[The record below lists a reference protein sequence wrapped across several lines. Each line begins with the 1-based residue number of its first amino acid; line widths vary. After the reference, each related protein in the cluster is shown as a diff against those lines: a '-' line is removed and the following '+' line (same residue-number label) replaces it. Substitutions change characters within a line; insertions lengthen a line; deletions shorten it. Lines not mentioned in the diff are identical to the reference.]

1 MDSGDEQVMNDGE
14 GRGVHDEEE
23 RVMDGGEE
31 RDVDGRG
38 GTSREGRGGTGMI
51 VVTGASGNAGSQV
64 VRALAARGERVRAF
78 VRDPGRARQVL
89 GEDVELAVGDFADPE
104 SVRAALEGA
113 DALLLSCADD
123 PRRVGWETAAIDAAV
138 AAGVRRIVKLSAAAA
153 EPGSPVAFWDWH
165 GQVEQY
171 LRSCGTGW
179 VILRANWYMS
189 NVLAAASA
197 VAAEGRLYAPA
208 GQARIAMIDPR
219 DVGAAAAAVLCSPGH
234 RGSPGHV
241 GSPGHGASAG
251 HEGQTYLLTG
261 PRAITYDEVAAGL
274 SAATRSRVEFVDVP
288 GDAAYQA
295 MIGDGMPGFVAEQI
309 VAMFARLRQGMAT
322 QVSPDVETL
331 TGSAPRDFACFAADH
346 ARLFAPAAAATR
358 R

>member
-1 MDSGDEQVMNDGE
+1 MDGGEEQAMNGGRERDVHDGE
-14 GRGVHDEEE
+14 EQA
-23 RVMDGGEE
+23 MDGGEE
-31 RDVDGRG
+31 RDVNGRG
-38 GTSREGRGGTGMI
+38 GTSREGRGGTDMI
-51 VVTGASGNAGSQV
+51 VVTGATGNAGSEV

-78 VRDPGRARQVL
+78 VRDAGRARQVL
-89 GEDVELAVGDFADPE
+89 GEGAELAVGDFADPA

-165 GQVEQY
+165 GQVEHY
-171 LRSCGTGW
+171 LRSCGTDW

-189 NVLAAASA
+189 NVLAAASG

-234 RGSPGHV
+234 G

-274 SAATRSRVEFVDVP
+274 SAATRRTVEFVDIP

-295 MIGDGMPGFVAEQI
+295 MTGDGMPGFVAEQI
-309 VAMFARLRQGMAT
+309 VAMFARLRQGVGA
-322 QVSPDVETL
+322 QVSPAVETL
-331 TGSAPRDFACFAADH
+331 TGSTPHDFACFATDH
-346 ARLFAPAAAATR
+346 ARLFAPAAAAAR